1 MRDERLSALAA
12 SQGGV
17 VLRHQALD
25 LGLDSAEIRDNVRA
39 RAWTRVRHGAY
50 TETATWVD
58 LDERGRALMKC
69 HAVGARFGPA
79 VVFSHASAALIHG
92 LEVRYEDL
100 TRVHVMRPRASGR
113 REAGVVHHRWPV
125 LGVEPV
131 QVTGFLVT
139 PPARTVVEVAEELG
153 FEAGVVV
160 GDSALRLLIHH
171 EELLATFVPL
181 RDNGGA
187 RTAGRVVSFVDGR
200 AENGGESV
208 SRARLVQAGLPR
220 PELQAVIL
228 DANGDA
234 GRSDF
239 WFEEFNTVGEFDG
252 LRKYRVPPDSD
263 PDEAA
268 QFVVREKAR
277 EDRIRA
283 TGAEVVRWVH
293 RDLERPRLVVARFR
307 AAFER
312 GRRLVVPVRWRPSP
326 QPSHPRPV

>member
-1 MRDERLSALAA
+1 MHDERLAALAA
-12 SQGGV
+12 TQGGV
-17 VLRHQALD
+17 VLRHQALE
-25 LGLDSAEIRDNVRA
+25 LGVSADEIRDLKRA
-39 RAWTRVRHGAY
+39 RTWTTVRHGAY
-50 TETATWVD
+50 TERSVWITMDPA
-58 LDERGRALMKC
+58 GQALMRC
-69 HAVGARFGPA
+69 HAVRARFGPE

-92 LEVRYEDL
+92 LEVRHADL
-100 TRVHVMRPRASGR
+100 TEVHVMRPRVSGR

-125 LGVEPV
+125 ADLQPLSVA
-131 QVTGFLVT
+131 GFLVT

-171 EELLATFVPL
+171 DELLATFEPL

-228 DANGDA
+228 DAHGDA

-268 QFVVREKAR
+268 QIVVREKAR

-293 RDLERPRLVVARFR
+293 RDLERPRLVVARFK

-312 GRRLVVPVRWRPSP
+312 GRRLVAPVRWRATP
-326 QPSHPRPV
+326 QPSHPRPT